1 MKADK
6 LWLAGI
12 RAPKTTLLFS
22 VLLTVLCAIGL
33 RGLSIT
39 ADYRV
44 FFSDDNPELIAFE
57 QQEALFYKS
66 DTVIFGIKAP
76 PEKGGVFSPPAIAA
90 QAWLTEQAWLLPFV
104 QRVDSLTNYKV
115 SYADGDDLI
124 IENLVVEPQNVL
136 TAVDATSIR
145 ARAFAE
151 PALKGRLVSHDGT
164 AAVLVATVQLPG
176 VDRRAEIPAVGNA
189 ARTVFA
195 EAKQRWPTL
204 EFKLFGMVPFNQTL
218 SEATLHDL
226 AILWPASFALMF
238 VVLAW
243 MLRGIR
249 AVLITAVVI
258 ASAVLIA
265 VGLAGWSGLVMSTA
279 TAAAPVIIMT
289 LAIAHSVH
297 LFVNFRQN
305 IARGE
310 RVERALQHSLRANFQ
325 PISLT
330 SITTIIG
337 FLTLNFSD
345 APPFRELGNVVAV
358 GVFTGW
364 WLALWLLPALVTVF
378 GTGRRVDE
386 SPQGLA
392 RLGAWVVAKR
402 RLLLPAT
409 LLLFVPIMAMLP
421 RNEINDVFREWFDRG
436 YDVREGMEFSLDAMG
451 GLSMLHFTLDSGEKH
466 GVTQEGFYK
475 DVEAFSVW
483 LEQQPEVAHVAS
495 YLPILK
501 RMNRVL
507 NGNMAEQYRLPQDE
521 DLAAQYLTIYELSL
535 PYGQSLNNLLDL
547 SKQRAR
553 VSATLGRVS
562 SKALKTFDARA
573 HSWIRDNA
581 PHIVSAVGSGTP
593 KMFAELGQRN
603 IRSMLKGTV
612 LALLLIS
619 LLLVFA
625 LRSVRLGLISM
636 LPNLVPA
643 ALGFGVWGMLGGQVN
658 LALSVVMGMTL
669 GIVVDDTIHF
679 LSKYQWA
686 RRQQNKTSQE
696 AVLYAFSTVGRALWV
711 TSVVLVLGF
720 LVLSLSDFSPTADM
734 GLLTAIVIAMALFA
748 DFFFLP
754 PLLMM
759 LDKDKKR

>member
-1 MKADK
+1 MPQ
-6 LWLAGI
+6 LSLIGV
-12 RAPKTTLLFS
+12 RFPKV
-22 VLLTVLCAIGL
+22 VLLVSILLALLCAAGL

-57 QQEALFYKS
+57 HQEALFYKS
-66 DTVIFGIKAP
+66 DTVIFGVKNDGAN
-76 PEKGGVFSPPAIAA
+76 GVFSPQALAA
-90 QAWLTEQAWLLPFV
+90 QGWLTKQAWLMPYV
-104 QRVDSLTNYKV
+104 QRVDSLTNFKH
-115 SYADGDDLI
+115 SSADGDDLI
-124 IENLVVEPQNVL
+124 IDDLVPQPSQLRPQDV
-136 TAVDATSIR
+136 AEIR
-145 ARAFAE
+145 QRAFSE
-151 PALKGRLVSHDGT
+151 PAIKGRLVSGNAE

-176 VDRRAEIPAVGNA
+176 LNRRAEIPEVGNA
-189 ARTVFA
+189 ARAIYA
-195 EAKQRWPTL
+195 EAQTRWPSL

-218 SEATLHDL
+218 SEATVHDL
-226 AILWPASFALMF
+226 TLLWPASFALMF

-243 MLRGIR
+243 MLKGIR
-249 AVLITAVVI
+249 AVVITAAVI
-258 ASAVLIA
+258 AVSVLVA
-265 VGLAGWSGLVMSTA
+265 VGLAGWAGLVMSTA

-310 RVERALQHSLRANFQ
+310 RVERALTHSLKINFQ

-345 APPFRELGNVVAV
+345 APPFRELGNIVAV
-358 GVFTGW
+358 GVFAGW
-364 WLALWLLPALVTVF
+364 WMALWLLPALVTLF
-378 GTGRRVDE
+378 GTGRQVSE
-386 SPQGLA
+386 PPQGLA
-392 RLGAWVVAKR
+392 HLGAWVVAKR
-402 RLLLPAT
+402 RLLLPLT
-409 LLLFVPIMAMLP
+409 LLLFLPIIALLP
-421 RNEINDVFREWFDRG
+421 RNEINDVFREWFDRS
-436 YDVREGMEFSLDAMG
+436 YEVREGMEFSLEEFG
-451 GLSMLHFTLDSGEKH
+451 GLSALHFTLDSGKRQ
-466 GVTQEGFYK
+466 GVTNAAFYHE
-475 DVEAFSVW
+475 VEAFSQW
-483 LEQQPEVAHVAS
+483 LQLQPEVAHVSS
-495 YLPILK
+495 YLPILR

-507 NGNMAEQYRLPQDE
+507 NGDTDAEYKLPMDE

-553 VSATLGRVS
+553 VTATLGRVT
-562 SKALKTFDARA
+562 SKELKLFDTRA
-573 HSWIRDNA
+573 QQWLAVKA
-581 PHIVSAVGSGTP
+581 PNIVNAVGSGTP

-643 ALGFGVWGMLGGQVN
+643 ALGFGVWAMIDGQVN

-679 LSKYQWA
+679 LSKYQRA
-686 RRQQNKTSQE
+686 RREQNKTAPE
-696 AVLYAFSTVGRALWV
+696 AVQYAFSTVGRALWV

-720 LVLSLSDFSPTADM
+720 LVLSLSDFAPTADM

-754 PLLMM
+754 PLLMK
-759 LDKDKKR
+759 LDKGEAK